1 MPGHSGKLWL
11 YLPDGDHA
19 PRSLPCILIAGAGS
33 NLITGMSLADG
44 DRAEHLPYVRAGFAV
59 LAYELDGMLPEPKPT
74 SDAAFAPYIR
84 SFVDAEAGLVNM
96 RVAVAYATTR
106 VPSID
111 PDRLF
116 AVGHSSAATLALL
129 VAENEPRI
137 AACVAYAPVVD
148 IKDHIPAAAQQ
159 ALGQLVPGADQIFTR
174 FNPGA
179 GEEKIKCPLFLFVA
193 LDDRNAQQIRDLADR
208 LRGQGKSVVLA
219 TVPNGGH
226 YEPMIK
232 TGIPQAIR
240 WLQGVHRQPD
250 GSVVAPNSAGPAP
263 GTKAQQRVPRGTNR
277 PPSPGMRRPRGVIPK
292 K

>member
-19 PRSLPCILIAGAGS
+19 PKSLPCILIAGAGS
-33 NLITGMSLADG
+33 NLITGMSLGDG

-74 SDAAFAPYIR
+74 DDAAFAPYIR

-96 RVAVAYATTR
+96 RVAVEFATTR

-137 AACVAYAPVVD
+137 AACVAFAPVVD
-148 IKDHIPAAAQQ
+148 IKAIIPAEAQQ
-159 ALGQLVPGADQIFTR
+159 VVSRT
-174 FNPGA
+174 GA
-179 GEEKIKCPLFLFVA
+179 GRRPALYPVQSPRGEAKHPVPALPLRRPGRRESPSRSV
-193 LDDRNAQQIRDLADR
+193 DLAER
-208 LRGQGKSVVLA
+208 LRGRGSRSTWSDRLKRRPLRADDQDRHPPGDPLAQGSSVA
-219 TVPNGGH
+219 GR
-226 YEPMIK
+226 
-232 TGIPQAIR
+232 TGR
-240 WLQGVHRQPD
+240 SSSREVGV
-250 GSVVAPNSAGPAP
+250 GPAP
-263 GTKAQQRVPRGTNR
+263 G
-277 PPSPGMRRPRGVIPK
+277 
-292 K
+292 